1 MRDKFLR
8 VEDMKKDDKNNDHSD
23 PSFESLKKAVQK
35 CRENR
40 ECLMR
45 QKALQRGFLEEEPQK
60 RMGISDDEEKERIRR
75 RNIGLIVQL
84 EWEKLEMEKKR
95 RTGQIGVG
103 HEEEEEELRKTET
116 SPRFQDS
123 NNSKIGVEDSGR
135 KRRRCM
141 GVKVLQIPA
150 K

>member
-23 PSFESLKKAVQK
+23 PSFDLESLKKAVQK

-40 ECLMR
+40 ERLMR
-45 QKALQRGFLEEEPQK
+45 QKPLERGFLEEEPQT

-95 RTGQIGVG
+95 RMEQIGVG
-103 HEEEEEELRKTET
+103 HEEEEEEEELGKTET
-116 SPRFQDS
+116 SPRLQDS
-123 NNSKIGVEDSGR
+123 KHSKIGVEDSGR
-135 KRRRCM
+135 KRRC
-141 GVKVLQIPA
+141 V
-150 K
+150 

>member
-23 PSFESLKKAVQK
+23 PSFDLESLKKAVQK

-40 ECLMR
+40 ERLMR
-45 QKALQRGFLEEEPQK
+45 QKPLERGFLEEPQT

-84 EWEKLEMEKKR
+84 E
-95 RTGQIGVG
+95 
-103 HEEEEEELRKTET
+103 
-116 SPRFQDS
+116 
-123 NNSKIGVEDSGR
+123 
-135 KRRRCM
+135 
-141 GVKVLQIPA
+141 
-150 K
+150 

>member
-23 PSFESLKKAVQK
+23 PSFDLESLKKAVQK

-40 ECLMR
+40 ERLMR
-45 QKALQRGFLEEEPQK
+45 QKPLERGFLEEEPQT
-60 RMGISDDEEKERIRR
+60 RMGISDDEQKERIRK

-95 RTGQIGVG
+95 RMKQIGVG
-103 HEEEEEELRKTET
+103 HEEEEELGKTET
-116 SPRFQDS
+116 SPRLQDS
-123 NNSKIGVEDSGR
+123 NHSKIGVEDSGR
-135 KRRRCM
+135 KRRRC
-141 GVKVLQIPA
+141 V
-150 K
+150 